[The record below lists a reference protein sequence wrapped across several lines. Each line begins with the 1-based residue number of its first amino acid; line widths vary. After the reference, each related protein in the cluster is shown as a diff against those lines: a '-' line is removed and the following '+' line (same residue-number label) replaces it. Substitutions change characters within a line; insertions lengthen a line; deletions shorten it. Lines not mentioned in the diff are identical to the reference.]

1 MQSSVDVLIVG
12 AGPVGLNLALALHSY
27 GVSFRIVDNKAEP
40 SQTSNAIV
48 VNSRSLETWDVMGF
62 AQEAIGRGLKLKGA
76 KLFDGNKLLNT
87 ASFEKIESEFNF
99 LLALPQSQTEA
110 LLIEQL
116 NKRNIEVERNTTVVE
131 LKDRVDD
138 VWVSCQTDQGSKEI
152 TAKWLVG
159 CDGYRS
165 VVRQFSAIESNC
177 EDLSQHFI
185 MVDAKLQG
193 ELDFEEI
200 TTVFNTAG
208 SLIFIPMK
216 DRVRIIAEIRN
227 DPKYKDE
234 KQGSLEVFADILR
247 QRHPGVTIDS
257 VLWGSG
263 FYVHECIAREFK
275 KGHVFL
281 AGDAAHTHSPA
292 GGQGMNTGIQDGWNL
307 AWKLAQVLKGEA
319 SVELLDS
326 YNKERGG
333 IAHDVLKRSGL
344 ITKVSTT
351 SNKLVQLLRNLGV
364 GSMLSLDV
372 VRAKIVNSLAQ
383 TDIYYADSPLIDSEQ
398 ILYHGKTKLP
408 NSSMQWLLL
417 SKDKIENKDG
427 LPSCVVVEQDHLYW
441 SDQPLCL
448 VRPDGYVAMCAD
460 ALFEISGYFTES
472 GIK

>member
-1 MQSSVDVLIVG
+1 MQSFVDVLIVG
-12 AGPVGLNLALALHSY
+12 AGPVGLNLALVLHNY
-27 GVSFRIVDNKAEP
+27 GISFRIVDNKAEP
-40 SQTSNAIV
+40 SKTSNAVV
-48 VNSRSLETWDVMGF
+48 VNSRSLETWEMMGF
-62 AQEAIGRGLKLKGA
+62 AEEAIARGLKLKGA
-76 KLFDGNKLLNT
+76 QLFDGNKLLNT
-87 ASFEKIESEFNF
+87 ASFEKIESKFNF

-116 NKRNIEVERNTTVVE
+116 SKHGIKVERNKQVVE
-131 LKDRVDD
+131 LEDRADD
-138 VWVSCQTDQGSKEI
+138 VLVSCQTDQGLEEI

-165 VVRQFSAIESNC
+165 AVREFSGIERNC

-185 MVDAKLQG
+185 MIDATLKG
-193 ELDFEEI
+193 DLDFEEI
-200 TTVFNTAG
+200 TTVFNAAG

-216 DRVRIIAEIRN
+216 DRVRVIAEIRN

-234 KQGSLEVFADILR
+234 KQGSEEVFRSILT

-263 FYVHECIAREFK
+263 FYVHECIAQNFK

-307 AWKLAQVLKGEA
+307 AWKLAHVLKGEA
-319 SVELLDS
+319 SAELLDS
-326 YNKERGG
+326 YNKERRG

-351 SNKLVQLLRNLGV
+351 NNKLVQLLRNLGV

-372 VRAKIVNSLAQ
+372 VGAKIVNSLAQ

-398 ILYHGKTKLP
+398 ILYHGKTKLANP
-408 NSSMQWLLL
+408 SMQWLLL

-427 LPSCVVVEQDHLYW
+427 LPSCVMVEQDHLYW

-448 VRPDGYVAMCAD
+448 VRPDGYIAMCAD